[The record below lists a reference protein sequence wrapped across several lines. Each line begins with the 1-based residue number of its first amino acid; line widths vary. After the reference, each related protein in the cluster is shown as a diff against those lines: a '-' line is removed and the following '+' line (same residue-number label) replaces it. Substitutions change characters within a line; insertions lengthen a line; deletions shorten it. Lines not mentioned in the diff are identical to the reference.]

1 MTHNFATEVDPT
13 NTAQLE
19 AWDGNEGSYW
29 AAKADRFDRCVS
41 RYQRP
46 LIEAGGIEPDS
57 VILDIG
63 CGTGQTTRDA
73 ARIATAGSAVGA
85 DLSSAMLD
93 VARQSAA
100 AEKIDNVRFEQW
112 DVQTHPFEPESFDV
126 AISRTGS
133 MFFGDMEAA
142 FTNVATALRPGG
154 RLALLVWQSMA
165 DNEWF
170 REIAG
175 SLFTGRDLPMPPPDA
190 PSPFSMSDPARVDK
204 VLQSAGFANTQLEGR
219 SEPMHFGADPD
230 DAFDFILGLQG
241 WMLNG
246 LDQPGR
252 ERAMSTLRTSLESH
266 ASSNGV
272 VYGSA
277 TWLITATRA

>member
-1 MTHNFATEVDPT
+1 MNHNFAAEVDPT

-19 AWDGNEGSYW
+19 AWDGNEGAYW
-29 AAKADRFDRCVS
+29 AAKADRFDRSVS

-46 LIEAGGIEPDS
+46 LIDAAGIEPDS

-93 VARQSAA
+93 VARLSAA
-100 AEKIDNVRFEQW
+100 AEKVDNVRFEQW
-112 DVQTHPFEPESFDV
+112 DVQTHPFDAESFDV

-133 MFFGDMEAA
+133 MFFGDMMVA

-154 RLALLVWQSMA
+154 RLTMLVWQPLA
-165 DNEWF
+165 ENEWF

-175 SLFTGRDLPMPPPDA
+175 SLSTGRDMPMPPPDA
-190 PSPFSMSDPARVDK
+190 PSPFSLSDPARVVK
-204 VLQSAGFANTQLEGR
+204 ILQRAGFANTQLEGR
-219 SEPMHFGADPD
+219 SEPMHFGSDPD

-246 LDQPGR
+246 LDQPGQ
-252 ERAMSTLRTSLESH
+252 ERAKSTLRSSLEAH
-266 ASSNGV
+266 ASADGV
-272 VYGSA
+272 AYGSA
-277 TWLITATRA
+277 TWIVTATRA